1 MVIKKPGFRESGGWK
16 SMGLLDK
23 GASHIVPNWGTL
35 LLIEQ
40 LCIILITAYA
50 DR

>member
-1 MVIKKPGFRESGGWK
+1 MFGAVVKEEPGL
-16 SMGLLDK
+16 GLLDK
-23 GASHIVPNWGTL
+23 GASLIVPNWGTL